1 MVSVAMICDIGW
13 NPLIG
18 ITCDKFGADKGVIL
32 WCVVTIVSFGCL
44 TLDAKIPALAF
55 VGAGLND
62 TMYACYG
69 TGIAMLT
76 AFLFGNKDY
85 AKICSLVPAI
95 GYALG
100 CMGVP
105 ILTSI
110 YHGF

>member
-44 TLDAKIPALAF
+44 TLGAKI
-55 VGAGLND
+55 
-62 TMYACYG
+62 Y
-69 TGIAMLT
+69 
-76 AFLFGNKDY
+76 
-85 AKICSLVPAI
+85 SLVPAI

-110 YHGF
+110 YQATGGYDSVWLFCAACDVAIALCVVLATRNSKKLPRTE